1 MLLSR
6 LKNQKGTRKILVDL
20 LYKKGYCLCIPDPK
34 LIKSQFEQVRPI
46 WIQKLLLSKNTL
58 ELSVIPMFM
67 LIFIKNKSL
76 TADQSERLLALLQIL
91 ISQAEFDTIDQI
103 FFDNNIKQMA
113 WSYYILNELLKFTLT
128 DFTRSEVTS
137 KRIMAMAA
145 GIEFFLGKTS
155 MLTMTKFCLN
165 TENSGFN
172 VIQKLF
178 YAIAY
183 ENLHSNQIIYLSHIS
198 QKIISKTTDSGIETL
213 SFQMHHNGFSFIWYA
228 LGTWLQLIF
237 QHENSNQIKI
247 KLYTE
252 LINSLFEKISN
263 EKISFI
269 FLENENKGCI
279 LILRYIFFSRL
290 QLDIFHPRLVKFY
303 QYFDLWCKR
312 ILSALTFHQIELL
325 LKTVLTILNNDL
337 TLSIPDRWQLLRVFF
352 DFLLDCCQLKIQEVA
367 ILKDLKVQFEDQFFP
382 SNRLMKLFRQVRAYC
397 NFFSSTNFRNSI
409 NKEDEIPHE
418 SSDLLSSEYARL
430 TTNYSALR

>member
-1 MLLSR
+1 MLRSR
-6 LKNQKGTRKILVDL
+6 LKNQKGARKILVDL
-20 LYKKGYCLCIPDPK
+20 LYKNGYCLCIPDLK
-34 LIKSQFEQVRPI
+34 LIKSHFEQVRPT
-46 WIQKLLLSKNTL
+46 WMQEFLLSKNTL

-67 LIFIKNKSL
+67 LIFVKNKSL
-76 TADQSERLLALLQIL
+76 TADQSERLLALLQVL
-91 ISQAEFDTIDQI
+91 MSQAEFNTIDQI

-113 WSYYILNELLKFTLT
+113 WSYYILNELLKFTRT
-128 DFTRSEVTS
+128 DFVKS
-137 KRIMAMAA
+137 KENSQRIMAMAA
-145 GIEFFLGKTS
+145 SIEFFFERASVITV
-155 MLTMTKFCLN
+155 TKFLLN
-165 TENSGFN
+165 TENTGFH
-172 VIQKLF
+172 VLQKLF

-213 SFQMHHNGFSFIWYA
+213 SFQMHRNGFSFIWYA
-228 LGTWLQLIF
+228 LGTWLQLVF

-263 EKISFI
+263 EKISSI
-269 FLENENKGCI
+269 LLENENKGCI

-290 QLDIFHPRLVKFY
+290 QLDIFHPRLIEVY

-312 ILSALTFHQIELL
+312 IFSTLTFHQIELI
-325 LKTVLTILNNDL
+325 LKVLAIILSKDRA
-337 TLSIPDRWQLLRVFF
+337 LSIPGRWQLLQVFF
-352 DFLLDCCQLKIQEVA
+352 GFLFDCCQLEIQEVA
-367 ILKDLKVQFEDQFFP
+367 ILKDLKVQLEDRFSP
-382 SNRLMKLFRQVRAYC
+382 SNKIIKFFRQVRWHC
-397 NFFSSTNFRNSI
+397 NFFNNANFRNSI
-409 NKEDEIPHE
+409 NKEDEIPNE